1 MNSTVDYYNQNAEKF
16 YQTTVD
22 ADMSDVQDRFLQYLP
37 QGALILDAGCGSG
50 RDSLAFLKKGFRV
63 EAFDAAGNMVE
74 KASQLTA
81 LNVRLQRFED
91 VSEQEEFDGIWAC
104 ASLLHLPMPDLVT
117 ALRKLL
123 AALKKDGYIYLSFKQ
138 GNGERQKDGRHFTDL
153 DEDALQELIRGHKGL
168 VFQDIWITKDA
179 RKDREDLW
187 LNAILHKEK

>member
-123 AALKKDGYIYLSFKQ
+123 AALKKTAISTSHLNRAMVKGK
-138 GNGERQKDGRHFTDL
+138 KTDVISPTL
-153 DEDALQELIRGHKGL
+153 MKMPC
-168 VFQDIWITKDA
+168 K
-179 RKDREDLW
+179 
-187 LNAILHKEK
+187 N

>member
-1 MNSTVDYYNQNAEKF
+1 
-16 YQTTVD
+16 
-22 ADMSDVQDRFLQYLP
+22 
-37 QGALILDAGCGSG
+37 
-50 RDSLAFLKKGFRV
+50 
-63 EAFDAAGNMVE
+63 MVE

-91 VSEQEEFDGIWAC
+91 VSEQEKFDGIWAC

-179 RKDREDLW
+179 RKDQEDLW